1 MKSTKTLSLESN
13 LSDQEYRELLEE
25 IRWQSGFSCP
35 RCSHDRGYWI
45 QTRRLYQCK
54 KCSLQTSAT
63 SNTAFHGIRNLRAF
77 IGTLFTFLQPKPIP
91 ATKISTRFDIRYHT
105 GWTTMHRIRQALSS
119 YLAKFRNLTHVSCEQ
134 LEEGLTKGKDNN
146 SFVQDRGCVVDYCSS
161 RLLTV
166 YRFVHF
172 LLAHYRGVSHKYAQ
186 NYANDYSFRQ
196 VRKGLSKI
204 TLLEL
209 FIRGSPVTA
218 AMILSTIPPPVVS
231 MAKVFPGL

>member
-91 ATKISTRFDIRYHT
+91 ATKISTRFEIRYHT
-105 GWTTMHRIRQALSS
+105 GWTTMHRIRKNIAPYIVQP
-119 YLAKFRNLTHVSCEQ
+119 RNYSHVSCE
-134 LEEGLTKGKDNN
+134 LLKEALTK
-146 SFVQDRGCVVDYCSS
+146 SSSCHTAVQAQNADLQSEAALPS
-161 RLLTV
+161 LV
-166 YRFVHF
+166 YRFIFF
-172 LLAHYRGVSHKYAQ
+172 LIVHYRGVSQKYAQ
-186 NYANDYSFRQ
+186 NYAVEFSFRK
-196 VRKGLSKI
+196 VARKISPLC
-204 TLLEL
+204 LLEA
-209 FIRGSPVTA
+209 FIRGSPITA
-218 AMILSTIPPPVVS
+218 KEVSGTVASSVVYL
-231 MAKVFPGL
+231 V